1 MNQYLKQCI
10 AIMLV
15 LPAIYLVWFYVGNQD
30 MTDLVLEAV
39 LVYCMVPITVIFAYM
54 WLGDDGGRYLNG
66 FYGMSPEDRDRFAKY
81 YGIWGIVA
89 TVIMTVGLKVLI
101 GGNLLWGLVVTF
113 APIILYIIPLVIGRK
128 NIKDRHIP
136 LESCSGG
143 TKAAITVL
151 VAVITLI
158 PFVVID
164 DSVSSSVTID
174 FGEDSFTVKA
184 PMFDNTF
191 SYDEIDTVEYVSDFD
206 KGRRVWGYGTPEI
219 SSGEFQNDFG
229 RYQLAAYTK
238 VTPCIVIF
246 VNSEM
251 YAFNQSSVES
261 TQAAYDM
268 LLSKLP

>member
-10 AIMLV
+10 ALMLV
-15 LPAIYLVWFYVGNQD
+15 LPAIYLAWFYTGNQD
-30 MTDLVLEAV
+30 VTDLVLEAV
-39 LVYCMVPITVIFAYM
+39 LVYCMVPIAILFAYM
-54 WLGDDGGRYLNG
+54 WLGEDGGKYLNG
-66 FYGMSPEDRDRFAKY
+66 FHDMSADDRNRFAKY
-81 YGIWGIVA
+81 YGLWGIVA
-89 TVIMTVGLKVLI
+89 TVIMTVGLMILL
-101 GGNLLWGLVVTF
+101 GGDLVWGLVLTLS
-113 APIILYIIPLVIGRK
+113 PIVLYIIPLAIGK
-128 NIKDRHIP
+128 KDIRNRRIP

-143 TKAAITVL
+143 VKVIATVL
-151 VAVITLI
+151 VAVIALV
-158 PFVVID
+158 PFVAID
-164 DSVSSSVTID
+164 NNGSSSVTIE
-174 FGEDSFTVKA
+174 FGDDSFTVKA
-184 PMFDNTF
+184 PMFDHTF
-191 SYDEIDTVEYVSDFD
+191 SYDEVDTAEYVSDFD

-219 SSGEFQNDFG
+219 SSGEFQNDVG